1 MEKQKHWFEYR
12 ENEIQE
18 LVWIKYQQESLTNN
32 IHSLFKCFRK
42 RMNVVNK
49 SFQKYYNTDER
60 LF

>member
-1 MEKQKHWFEYR
+1 MKHWFEYR

-18 LVWIKYQQESLTNN
+18 LVWVKYQQESLTNN

-42 RMNVVNK
+42 RMNTVNR
-49 SFQKYYNTDER
+49 SYQKYYNTDER